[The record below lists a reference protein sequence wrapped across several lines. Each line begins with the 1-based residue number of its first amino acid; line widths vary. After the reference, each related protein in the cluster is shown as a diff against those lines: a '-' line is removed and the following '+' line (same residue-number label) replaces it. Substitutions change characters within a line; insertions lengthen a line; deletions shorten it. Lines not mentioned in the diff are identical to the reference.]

1 MTAPGLS
8 LRDVRK
14 TYPGFELGPM
24 SLELTPGTAMGL
36 LGPNGAGKTTL
47 LNVIALQSRLTSGA
61 MRYGGAS
68 IAWGDARWKSRISYI
83 REAPAFYDE
92 LTIGETLRFAERIY
106 DEWDGPF
113 ADALVA
119 RFGLDR
125 SRKLGTL
132 SKGTRV
138 KVGLVAGLAHRAQFL
153 LLDEPTAGLDP
164 DARED
169 LQRTLRDLL
178 RERPDVSIL
187 LSSHIFE
194 DLDTVADRVAII
206 RKGRLVF
213 DCAREELAA
222 LALYR
227 LPAGLDPGG
236 LSDARLSWQSDGH
249 RSVLVERASP
259 LGAAL
264 ARLPG
269 AVEQPSEAMLA
280 AVYRG
285 TQHA

>member
-1 MTAPGLS
+1 MTTPGLS
-8 LRDVRK
+8 LRGVCK
-14 TYPGFELGPM
+14 AYPGFELGPL
-24 SLELTPGTAMGL
+24 SLDVSPGTAMGL

-47 LNVIALQSRLTSGA
+47 LNVIALQSRVTAGA
-61 MRYGGAS
+61 MTYGGVD
-68 IAWGDARWKSRISYI
+68 IPWGDARWKSRISYI

-92 LTIGETLRFAERIY
+92 LTIGETLRFAARIY
-106 DEWDGPF
+106 EEWDGPF
-113 ADALVA
+113 AEALVT

-125 SRKLGTL
+125 SHKVGTL

-138 KVGLVAGLAHRAQFL
+138 KLGLVAGLAHRAQFL

-164 DARED
+164 DAREE
-169 LQRTLRDLL
+169 LQRALRDLL

-194 DLDTVADRVAII
+194 DLDAVADSVTII

-213 DCAREELAA
+213 QCGREELSA

-227 LPAGLDPGG
+227 LPAGLEPAG
-236 LSDARLSWQSDGH
+236 LSKARLSWHADGY
-249 RSVLVERASP
+249 RSVLVARGSP
-259 LGAAL
+259 LSAAL
-264 ARLPG
+264 SHLPG
-269 AVEQPSEAMLA
+269 AIEHPSEAILA

-285 TQHA
+285 TQHL